1 MYRWYQQA
9 EICYAYLSD
18 IESAER
24 NSPFWEATNF
34 KNSKWFT
41 RGWTLQELI
50 APRSV
55 EFYASNWDE
64 LGTKS
69 SRRDEISKI
78 TGIDVRILDGD
89 DPAICNVA
97 ERLSWAASRK
107 TKRIEDAAYCLLG
120 LFQVHMPLLYG
131 EGENAL
137 IRLQEEILKTTED
150 YTLLA
155 RRAESTVYGFTN
167 PNALAGDLSAYKKP
181 RTYNWAYSDLVLA
194 PHTWTDAALR
204 RNSMPI
210 NGLEVAADVTPT
222 LTAKGL
228 HICLPLLK
236 NAGDGYHAYLYCRHK
251 VTTDLLCI
259 SLRRAP
265 GEAPETNRFERDF
278 SKTGLFTHI
287 LPATPLESF
296 TLTRIFIQQKREAPT
311 PFLSWPATAVI
322 LEASATMGFVHSQN
336 CTVYTSW
343 GSSTKSLPWKTK
355 RPGVIQHLSL
365 HARVLFHFPDLESRG
380 DFMIAFGRKGGK
392 LWCCILLRDESS
404 LKVASHKILHPWDDW
419 KSYDRFV
426 PNMRV
431 DRATKSA
438 PVGVVN
444 VSFRKIA
451 SGLVV
456 KVHIDDRSTIAEL
469 PSGL

>member
-1 MYRWYQQA
+1 MKLEEFSGSQLPPYAILSHTWCKDEDEVTFQEITASTGPAYGKAGFSKIRGCCVKAAEDGYQYVWIDTCCIDKTSSAELSEAINSMYRWYQQA

-55 EFYASNWDE
+55 EFYASNWDD

-155 RRAESTVYGFTN
+155 RRAENTVHGFTN
-167 PNALAGDLSAYKKP
+167 PNALASDLSAYKKP

-210 NGLEVAADVTPT
+210 NG
-222 LTAKGL
+222 
-228 HICLPLLK
+228 
-236 NAGDGYHAYLYCRHK
+236 
-251 VTTDLLCI
+251 
-259 SLRRAP
+259 
-265 GEAPETNRFERDF
+265 
-278 SKTGLFTHI
+278 
-287 LPATPLESF
+287 
-296 TLTRIFIQQKREAPT
+296 
-311 PFLSWPATAVI
+311 
-322 LEASATMGFVHSQN
+322 
-336 CTVYTSW
+336 
-343 GSSTKSLPWKTK
+343 
-355 RPGVIQHLSL
+355 
-365 HARVLFHFPDLESRG
+365 
-380 DFMIAFGRKGGK
+380 
-392 LWCCILLRDESS
+392 
-404 LKVASHKILHPWDDW
+404 
-419 KSYDRFV
+419 
-426 PNMRV
+426 
-431 DRATKSA
+431 
-438 PVGVVN
+438 
-444 VSFRKIA
+444 
-451 SGLVV
+451 
-456 KVHIDDRSTIAEL
+456 
-469 PSGL
+469 